1 MPPAHIAHSIPHLW
15 RAKCIITYQHG
26 TSQTIGFCLEYGHT
40 TIMNGIPY
48 GIEHIYINRYFH
60 GSPSPFI
67 DTNSCIQC
75 NLAMADMANLN
86 YINSM
91 NPYKHSRPII
101 VQNMFSPRP
110 RPIHQI
116 LYTCIYA
123 MCIHTKKTHQFGYQ
137 FHDVSCVYIYML
149 FTVKVLL
156 ATNPSEIMS
165 LEIPKRHLLVG
176 LLTLIS
182 GCLHGKLGAVG
193 SYLDGWWGTGTQADD
208 EDEDDDAGGI
218 FAIMVLMM
226 FLWIV
231 CNVSYHCD

>member
-1 MPPAHIAHSIPHLW
+1 
-15 RAKCIITYQHG
+15 
-26 TSQTIGFCLEYGHT
+26 
-40 TIMNGIPY
+40 
-48 GIEHIYINRYFH
+48 
-60 GSPSPFI
+60 
-67 DTNSCIQC
+67 
-75 NLAMADMANLN
+75 MANLN

-101 VQNMFSPRP
+101 VQNVFSPRP

-123 MCIHTKKTHQFGYQ
+123 MCIHTKKHISLDISFMM
-137 FHDVSCVYIYML
+137 FHVYIYML

-193 SYLDGWWGTGTQADD
+193 SYLDG
-208 EDEDDDAGGI
+208 
-218 FAIMVLMM
+218 
-226 FLWIV
+226 
-231 CNVSYHCD
+231 